1 MMQCGTCSLIYC
13 DPLPPPGESAALFS
27 EEYFRRHYLSVES
40 ARMEYLR
47 DHLGSMLQIKHVSGR
62 WLDIGSGTGLLLS
75 LVEEMGWD
83 GYGVEPSTAGC
94 MLAAQRTRAHIFNGL
109 LADACLSPGF
119 FDVVSIWDVLSWAP
133 DPMGI
138 CTQAVRLLKRNG
150 LLVMKVPYLRERIY
164 RLVDLMCC
172 GQNRGRSFLFLPGRM
187 YSFPHRTMDV
197 MCRTLGLKVVLT
209 RPIDEVSQSPVEP
222 WSVSALSEALLKK
235 GLEVLNGKPTY
246 VVCAEKTGGA

>member
-1 MMQCGTCSLIYC
+1 MMQCCKCSLIYC
-13 DPLPPPGESAALFS
+13 DPMPLPDEHLATYSQD
-27 EEYFRRHYLSVES
+27 YFVQHYLRVES
-40 ARMEYLR
+40 ARMSYLR
-47 DHLGSMLQIKHVSGR
+47 YHLAPVLQIKHVPGR
-62 WLDIGSGTGLLLS
+62 WLDIGSGAGLLLS
-75 LVEEMGWD
+75 LVEKMGWD

-94 MLAAQRTRAHIFNGL
+94 MLAAQRTRAHIFNGQ

-150 LLVMKVPYLRERIY
+150 LLVMKLPYLRERIY

-172 GQNRGRSFLFLPGRM
+172 VQNRGRSFLFLPGRM
-187 YSFPHRTMDV
+187 YSFPYRTMDV
-197 MCRTLGLKVVLT
+197 MCQTLGLKVVLT
-209 RPIDEVSQSPVEP
+209 RPIDEVSQPPVGP

-246 VVCAEKTGGA
+246 VVCAEKAGGA

>member
-1 MMQCGTCSLIYC
+1 MMQCCKCGLIYC
-13 DPLPPPGESAALFS
+13 NPLPPIGERATLFS
-27 EEYFRRHYLSVES
+27 EEYFNRNYLSVES

-47 DHLGSMLQIKHVSGR
+47 DHLGSVFQIKQVPGR

-83 GYGVEPSTAGC
+83 SYGVEPSTAGC
-94 MLAAQRTRAHIFNGL
+94 VLAAQRTRAHIFNSHVE
-109 LADACLSPGF
+109 DACLSPEF
-119 FDVVSIWDVLSWAP
+119 FDVVSIWDVLSWTS

-150 LLVMKVPYLRERIY
+150 LLVMKLPYLRERIY
-164 RLVDLMCC
+164 RLVDLTCHAR
-172 GQNRGRSFLFLPGRM
+172 NRGRSFLFLPGRM
-187 YSFPHRTMDV
+187 YSFPFRTIDV

-209 RPIDEVSQSPVEP
+209 RSIDEVSQPPVGP

-235 GLEVLNGKPTY
+235 GLEILNGKPTY
-246 VVCAEKTGGA
+246 VVCAEKAE